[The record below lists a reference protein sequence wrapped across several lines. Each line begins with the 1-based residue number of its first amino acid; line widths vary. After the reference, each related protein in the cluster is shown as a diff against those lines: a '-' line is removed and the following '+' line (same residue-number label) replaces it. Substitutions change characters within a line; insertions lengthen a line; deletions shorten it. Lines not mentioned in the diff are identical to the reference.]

1 MVFRNTKHAVMTEE
15 LCRVIKKEN
24 IAFLHNQYPALRA
37 GLPFISGL
45 LSAAR
50 APFLWPRWETKET
63 MCFPEVDWTRMAL
76 FKDGEVWMNVG
87 CK

>member
-50 APFLWPRWETKET
+50 APFFMAMLGDKRNHV
-63 MCFPEVDWTRMAL
+63 FPEVDWTRMAL
-76 FKDGEVWMNVG
+76 IKDGKFG
-87 CK
+87 